1 MATARKK
8 PAAKKQP
15 PWGAAPAKAKSAPQ
29 AKQKAGTSKEAAE
42 QRKRL
47 FVEAYIANGGNG
59 KRAAIAA
66 GFSPKAAAQQASRL
80 LTDANVSQLVQERT
94 QKLAEKMELT
104 TERTLREVAR
114 LAYFDPRKLLDENG
128 NQKRLQDLDDD
139 TAAAIA
145 GLEIEDKLN
154 PVDPGAKGRTTS
166 LVFKYKIGDKNS
178 ALDKAMRHLGLFKE
192 DNKQKTLLD
201 GVDRETLLAIRE
213 RLSGGKA

>member
-1 MATARKK
+1 MATAKKK
-8 PAAKKQP
+8 PAAKKP
-15 PWGAAPAKAKSAPQ
+15 PPRPAPAKAKSATQ

-47 FVEAYIANGGNG
+47 FVEAYISNGGNG

-80 LTDANVSQLVQERT
+80 LTDANVSQLVRSRS

-154 PVDPGAKGRTTS
+154 PVDAGAKGRTTS